1 MAHIFCIALSIVPYG
16 GQHASKKLK
25 IVKQGVDILQEASHA
40 ASQMSNMANSARL
53 IKFVTNRD
61 RGRRC
66 KALKVLSFSTSES
79 YAFPFVG
86 HQHIYWIEPFVV
98 VLPVYLIPM
107 LTSF

>member
-40 ASQMSNMANSARL
+40 ASQMSNMANSARF

-61 RGRRC
+61 RGR
-66 KALKVLSFSTSES
+66 
-79 YAFPFVG
+79 
-86 HQHIYWIEPFVV
+86 
-98 VLPVYLIPM
+98 
-107 LTSF
+107 

>member
-40 ASQMSNMANSARL
+40 ASQMSNMANSARF
-53 IKFVTNRD
+53 IKFITNRD

-66 KALKVLSFSTSES
+66 KALKVLSFSTLES
-79 YAFPFVG
+79 YAFLFVS
-86 HQHIYWIEPFVV
+86 HQHICRCLAGKPTEGYP
-98 VLPVYLIPM
+98 
-107 LTSF
+107 